1 MDSIPSY
8 PQDMQDALDTF
19 GRDAEQIITSFR
31 KKLDLQKQ
39 PPIIYHYTNDVGLR
53 GILET
58 GQLWLTDIFNLND
71 PSELNHGFT
80 RAIEV
85 LNRLVANRSSE
96 SKEFARR
103 LTYLAEQ
110 KGIQDSAHFFVC
122 SFSSCGDD
130 LGQWR
135 AYADNGRGY
144 AVGFDAAALELGFVK
159 GETAIANSDASYAA
173 TFPITYKDAELAKI
187 HQNIIE
193 KMLGLISMPHGRNLQ
208 DGEIESYIRDLSVS
222 VMVHT
227 MHAALFFKHEAY
239 NNEKEHRFLEMYSA
253 VAPPSNM
260 KLRSR
265 PYSLIKYKEFDWR
278 SVASKALRQIVVGPA
293 ADHKKASQFARDC
306 LRSFHPETVPIN
318 CSVIPYRA
326 V

>member
-8 PQDMQDALDTF
+8 PQDMQDALDKF
-19 GRDAEQIITSFR
+19 GREAEQIITSFR

-39 PPIIYHYTNDVGLR
+39 PPIIYHYTDDVGLR

-85 LNRLVANRSSE
+85 LNSLVVNGPPE
-96 SKEFARR
+96 SKAFARQ
-103 LTYLAEQ
+103 LTYLSEQ
-110 KGIQDSAHFFVC
+110 KGIQGSAEFFVC

-144 AVGFDAAALELGFVK
+144 AVGFDAEALGCGFVN
-159 GETAIANSDASYAA
+159 GQTTIPNSEVSYAA
-173 TFPITYKDAELAKI
+173 TFPITYKDAELARI
-187 HQNIIE
+187 HRKIIE
-193 KMLGLISMPHGRNLQ
+193 KMLGLVSLPHGRNLQ
-208 DGEIESYIRDLSVS
+208 DAAIKSYIRELSVS
-222 VMVHT
+222 FMTHT
-227 MHAALFFKHEAY
+227 IHAALFFKHEAY
-239 NNEKEHRFLEMYSA
+239 NNEQEHRFLEVYSA
-253 VAPPSNM
+253 AAPPSKM

-278 SVASKALRQIVVGPA
+278 SVAAKALRQIVVGPA
-293 ADHKKASQFARDC
+293 ADHTKASQFARDC